1 MGYQRK
7 RLVIRIIT
15 TIIVGIFAL
24 MFIFPF
30 LWMLSTSFKYE
41 IDVMEF
47 PVHLIPQRWNFQN
60 YVTVFTKSDFPGY
73 YLNSIKVT
81 FITIIGELCI
91 TTMAAYAFAR
101 LKFRGKKILFMV
113 YLSTMMVP
121 GQVLLLPK
129 YIYFQSM
136 HITNTHLA
144 LILPGLFSVFGVLLM
159 RQVFMQIPFEYTEAA
174 YLDGATRF
182 QVFTKVTI
190 PLSKPIIVYT
200 TLSAFLGPWLDFIFA
215 KVICRAN
222 AKYYTV
228 ALGLW
233 KMLEKEYIDSWYT
246 CFAAGAVCISV
257 PIAILFVVMQRYYTD
272 GLSGAVKG

>member
-121 GQVLLLPK
+121 GQVLLLPHSSYGSGIHK
-129 YIYFQSM
+129 LPPVSPPLYEYFSLMLQS
-136 HITNTHLA
+136 
-144 LILPGLFSVFGVLLM
+144 LFPDVNN
-159 RQVFMQIPFEYTEAA
+159 EA
-174 YLDGATRF
+174 
-182 QVFTKVTI
+182 Q
-190 PLSKPIIVYT
+190 
-200 TLSAFLGPWLDFIFA
+200 
-215 KVICRAN
+215 
-222 AKYYTV
+222 
-228 ALGLW
+228 
-233 KMLEKEYIDSWYT
+233 
-246 CFAAGAVCISV
+246 
-257 PIAILFVVMQRYYTD
+257 Q
-272 GLSGAVKG
+272 

>member
-81 FITIIGELCI
+81 FLTIIGELCI

-136 HITNTHLA
+136 HINNTPNTENR
-144 LILPGLFSVFGVLLM
+144 PGRINARWVLVM
-159 RQVFMQIPFEYTEAA
+159 
-174 YLDGATRF
+174 
-182 QVFTKVTI
+182 
-190 PLSKPIIVYT
+190 
-200 TLSAFLGPWLDFIFA
+200 
-215 KVICRAN
+215 C
-222 AKYYTV
+222 
-228 ALGLW
+228 
-233 KMLEKEYIDSWYT
+233 ML
-246 CFAAGAVCISV
+246 
-257 PIAILFVVMQRYYTD
+257 
-272 GLSGAVKG
+272 

>member
-91 TTMAAYAFAR
+91 TTMAAYTGTGFAAS
-101 LKFRGKKILFMV
+101 KV
-113 YLSTMMVP
+113 YLFSKHAHYQYP
-121 GQVLLLPK
+121 SGIDP
-129 YIYFQSM
+129 SR
-136 HITNTHLA
+136 
-144 LILPGLFSVFGVLLM
+144 SVFSIWG
-159 RQVFMQIPFEYTEAA
+159 
-174 YLDGATRF
+174 
-182 QVFTKVTI
+182 
-190 PLSKPIIVYT
+190 IV
-200 TLSAFLGPWLDFIFA
+200 
-215 KVICRAN
+215 N
-222 AKYYTV
+222 ASGIY
-228 ALGLW
+228 A
-233 KMLEKEYIDSWYT
+233 DS
-246 CFAAGAVCISV
+246 
-257 PIAILFVVMQRYYTD
+257 L
-272 GLSGAVKG
+272 

>member
-30 LWMLSTSFKYE
+30 LWMLSTSFKCE

-144 LILPGLFSVFGVLLM
+144 LILPGLF
-159 RQVFMQIPFEYTEAA
+159 P
-174 YLDGATRF
+174 
-182 QVFTKVTI
+182 
-190 PLSKPIIVYT
+190 
-200 TLSAFLGPWLDFIFA
+200 
-215 KVICRAN
+215 
-222 AKYYTV
+222 KY
-228 ALGLW
+228 
-233 KMLEKEYIDSWYT
+233 
-246 CFAAGAVCISV
+246 
-257 PIAILFVVMQRYYTD
+257 
-272 GLSGAVKG
+272 